1 MVRQVYAPDSEVL
14 GHGVLLC
21 LWSLDYLAAQLR
33 IAFAS
38 SIGLGVPSAP

>member
-1 MVRQVYAPDSEVL
+1 MRLTRFSRFWVMA
-14 GHGVLLC
+14 C
-21 LWSLDYLAAQLR
+21 YLAAQLR